1 MHDDDDLDLFLNEAL
16 TTYAEPAAG
25 LEQRII
31 ARVEGVGT
39 DSSAPTL
46 RRWPGWAVILP
57 LAACIL
63 LFFAMPKR
71 QTESNQVSKSQ
82 RPQQNSIITTPT
94 TPSQTLKQPPVHPP
108 KHQSPSARL
117 HTSSPSSVSVPA
129 HKLEVFP
136 TPQPL
141 GPQEQALGRTGFTGR
156 YTSASSPSRD
166 KATERCSA
174 GDFRHSRSTN
184 FNARRGQKLRRNSCA
199 RLRSFFAFCSSPF
212 PVG

>member
-1 MHDDDDLDLFLNEAL
+1 MHNDDLLDLLLNEAL

-31 ARVEGVGT
+31 ARIEDMGREST
-39 DSSAPTL
+39 PPKL
-46 RRWPGWAVILP
+46 RLWPGWAVVLP

-82 RPQQNSIITTPT
+82 WPQQNSTIKTPT
-94 TPSQTLKQPPVHPP
+94 TQTLQQPSTHSPRQSQTV
-108 KHQSPSARL
+108 RF
-117 HTSSPSSVSVPA
+117 HTSLPSPVSVPT

-141 GPQEQALGRTGFTGR
+141 GPQERALVELVSPAATPARQALLE
-156 YTSASSPSRD
+156 
-166 KATERCSA
+166 TERQGEVPLEISA
-174 GDFRHSRSTN
+174 IRVPPISTPDEGKN
-184 FNARRGQKLRRNSCA
+184 
-199 RLRSFFAFCSSPF
+199 
-212 PVG
+212 

>member
-1 MHDDDDLDLFLNEAL
+1 MHNDDALDLLLNEAL

-31 ARVEGVGT
+31 ARVERVGT

-46 RRWPGWAVILP
+46 HRWPGWAVVLP

-63 LFFAMPKR
+63 LFFAMPNR

-117 HTSSPSSVSVPA
+117 HTSSPSSVPVPA

-141 GPQEQALGRTGFTGR
+141 GPQEQALVQLASPAATPARQALLETKPQSDAPLEI
-156 YTSASSPSRD
+156 SAIRVPPI
-166 KATERCSA
+166 
-174 GDFRHSRSTN
+174 STPDEGKN
-184 FNARRGQKLRRNSCA
+184 
-199 RLRSFFAFCSSPF
+199 
-212 PVG
+212 